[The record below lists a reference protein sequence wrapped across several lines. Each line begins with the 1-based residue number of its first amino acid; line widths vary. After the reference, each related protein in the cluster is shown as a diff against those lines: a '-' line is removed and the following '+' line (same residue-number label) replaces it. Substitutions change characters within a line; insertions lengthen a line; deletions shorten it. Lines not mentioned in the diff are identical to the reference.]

1 MDPVR
6 NPFAPGAGSKPPELA
21 GITVPMFNDYLIRNS

>member
-6 NPFAPGAGSKPPELA
+6 NPFAPGAGSQPPELTCFKV
-21 GITVPMFNDYLIRNS
+21 INVES